1 MSELVDK
8 LRPEFQDE
16 EYRHAY
22 ADECLNT
29 MIATQIKVLREQQHM
44 TQTALAKKAG
54 MKQPRLSVLEDAS
67 YNSWSIS
74 TLRRLAR
81 AFDLTLR
88 VSFES
93 FTGFILDFESLGR
106 ETLERTPFND
116 DPLFRSSKITTS
128 AKFRRRGA
136 SQMDLAMS
144 GQMSLFAAQ
153 VVPFPADASQGTPQH
168 NLSLP
173 MPTVSQGR
181 EEKMANAAVVGSN
194 G

>member
-8 LRPEFQDE
+8 LRSEFQDE

-22 ADECLNT
+22 ADESLNT
-29 MIATQIKVLREQQHM
+29 MIATQIKVLREQRHM
-44 TQTALAKKAG
+44 TQAVLAEKTG

-93 FTGFILDFESLGR
+93 FTSFILDFESLGR
-106 ETLERTPFND
+106 ETLERTSFNN
-116 DPLFRSSKITTS
+116 DPLFRSAKVATS
-128 AKFRRRGA
+128 GRFRKRGV
-136 SQMDLAMS
+136 SQMELAMN
-144 GQMSLFAAQ
+144 GQMSLFSAPII
-153 VVPFPADASQGTPQH
+153 PFPNDLSQAAPQH
-168 NLSLP
+168 NSDLTPALSP
-173 MPTVSQGR
+173 ARQ
-181 EEKMANAAVVGSN
+181 EEMAYAAIVGSN